1 MELVKLLSQ
10 IIESL
15 YLVNKETDRAA
26 RGTITDIGGQAV
38 ILKED
43 GETDDLFKY
52 LPHGE
57 SGTLIWIQ
65 GDVERPTT
73 EV

>member
-1 MELVKLLSQ
+1 M
-10 IIESL
+10 ESL
-15 YLVNKETDRAA
+15 YLVNKQTDRAV
-26 RGTITDIGGQAV
+26 RGTIGDIGGQAV

-43 GETDDLFKY
+43 GETDDLFKF

-65 GDVERPTT
+65 GDVERPSR
-73 EV
+73 EI